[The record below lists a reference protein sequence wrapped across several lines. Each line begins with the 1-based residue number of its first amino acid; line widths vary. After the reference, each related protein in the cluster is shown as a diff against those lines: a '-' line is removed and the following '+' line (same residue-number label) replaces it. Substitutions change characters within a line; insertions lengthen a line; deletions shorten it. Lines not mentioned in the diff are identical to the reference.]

1 LHYYL
6 KFFLFFRPKEERL
19 GWSVNGKA
27 ESRSVGSP
35 SRPGFRLRR
44 SNSKESMNS
53 MMSLMETKSTE
64 EFRVCEYCKTLLHRR
79 EQAIELQTVQ
89 PIISQFY
96 DKLREYIAEGSTL
109 RYIVVT
115 SGL

>member
-1 LHYYL
+1 M
-6 KFFLFFRPKEERL
+6 
-19 GWSVNGKA
+19 
-27 ESRSVGSP
+27 GSP

-96 DKLREYIAEGSTL
+96 DKLREYISEGSTL
-109 RYIVVT
+109 RYLFYLLSLQRITKLSCIICITIYQNYMPIIGV
-115 SGL
+115 